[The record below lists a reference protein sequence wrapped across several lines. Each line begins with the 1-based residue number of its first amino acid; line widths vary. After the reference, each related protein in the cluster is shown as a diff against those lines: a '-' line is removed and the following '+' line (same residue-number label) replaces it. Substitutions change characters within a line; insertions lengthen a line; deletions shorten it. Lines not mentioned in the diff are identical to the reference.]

1 MAVTVTPVSSP
12 GTRRAFIR
20 FPWKIYAGNPCW
32 VPPLL
37 SEQQNLFNRR
47 KFPFFEHSEA
57 EFFLAYKEDQIV
69 GRIAA
74 IKNNNHLN
82 TYADSVGFFG
92 FFECRDD
99 QEVANALFQK
109 AEEWLARRGL
119 TKIRGPENYSQN
131 EECGLLIDAFDRPPV
146 IMMPYNP
153 PYYQRLL
160 ENYGFQK
167 AIDLYAYA
175 IDYADR
181 IPERLE
187 QAAQRIYQQA
197 DFTVRQVNLK
207 KIDAEIAKI
216 RTVYNSAWAENW
228 GAVPLTDRE
237 IEHLKRQLIQI
248 VNSEI
253 CFIAEKDNQPIGISI
268 AVPDLNEIL
277 IKLNGRL
284 LPFGIFKLLTG
295 YKKITG
301 VRVLIMGVLKEYRHK
316 GVDLLFYYETFKNG
330 LKNGYNHGEMSW
342 ILENNLPMRRALEKI
357 YGTKIYKTYRL
368 YEKSISV

>member
-20 FPWKIYAGNPCW
+20 FPWQIYAGNPCW

-37 SEQQNLFNRR
+37 SEQKNLFNRR

-253 CFIAEKDNQPIGISI
+253 CFIAEKDDQPIGISI

-284 LPFGIFKLLTG
+284 WPFGIFKLLTG
-295 YKKITG
+295 YKQITG

>member
-20 FPWKIYAGNPCW
+20 FPWQIYAGNPCW

-37 SEQQNLFNRR
+37 SEQKNLFNRR

-216 RTVYNSAWAENW
+216 RTVYNAAWAENW

-237 IEHLKRQLIQI
+237 IEHLKRQLVQI

-253 CFIAEKDNQPIGISI
+253 CFIAEKDDQPIGISI

-295 YKKITG
+295 YKQITG

-316 GVDLLFYYETFKNG
+316 GIDLLFYYETFKNG